1 MKDLK
6 DFFTININSR
16 IFVPTIKEDKR
27 YYHIEYKSNIFGE
40 LHFAVTKSSYMK
52 AIKITI
58 QNDIYDELKIR
69 GIC

>member
-16 IFVPTIKEDKR
+16 IFVPTIKEDKIC
-27 YYHIEYKSNIFGE
+27 YHIEYKSNIFGE
-40 LHFAVTKSSYMK
+40 LRFAVTKSSYMK
-52 AIKITI
+52 ASKITI